1 MNKAYKIPKLAN
13 LSPHEQY
20 RRQLEKMRKDANFI
34 REQKRMELKSLKQN
48 QKIYE
53 DAGWIDNSFNKY
65 YSGKVA
71 CYISVCNLC
80 NDLV

>member
-1 MNKAYKIPKLAN
+1 MNQAYKIPKLLS

-20 RRQLEKMRKDANFI
+20 RRQLEKMNQEANLI
-34 REQKRMELKSLKQN
+34 REQKRMELKSLKQK
-48 QKIYE
+48 QKINE

-65 YSGKVA
+65 YTGKVA